1 MQSVPWVLAAATLV
15 VLLSACGNEVQ
26 SQPPSG
32 GAGTGAGGADR
43 PGGPIGQSDKIDLL
57 IMVDNSRSMAD
68 KQQVLRQ
75 SVPYLLDFFR
85 NPPCID
91 GIDLSVAAQPATA
104 AESCPADSERR
115 FTPVDDIHVG
125 VISSS
130 LGGHGADACNSM
142 SHPSENDR
150 ARLLS
155 RSGTDLT
162 SPPVPTWSDKGFLV
176 WDPNGEHNPP
186 GQSDPQAMWSAL
198 STIISGVDEVG
209 CGFEAQLESWYRF
222 LIDPDPYDEITI
234 EAGNA
239 ITLGTD
245 EVLLQQRRD
254 FLRPDSVLIVLMV
267 SDENDCSTR
276 DGEQFYFA
284 NQIYTPGTASPY
296 HLPPARAACAD
307 DPNDPCCKSCAEEPG
322 DGCSVAQ
329 DACSGA
335 LSSIDDNINVRCHD
349 QKRRFGIDFMW
360 PMDRYVSGLTALQV
374 QDRHGNVVA
383 NPIFSDLDASDDIDE
398 TRDKGMVYLGA
409 ITGVPWQDIARRDAN
424 GVPNLFDGLDST
436 ASPVGGF
443 MTALE
448 LSVSGTWDVILGDP
462 EHNTPPTDPLMI
474 ESIDPRSGTNPVTGD
489 DLAPPGSGLLAN
501 PINGHETSHPG
512 RDDLQYS
519 CIFPLPTPRDCSVPT
534 LTGCDCSNPSNEH
547 PVCQAP
553 DGSFGQTQ
561 YFAKAY
567 PGVRQLQ
574 LLKKLGNQGVTGS
587 ICPVQLLNPLSSD
600 YGYHP
605 TFDALANAA
614 AKSLL

>member
-142 SHPSENDR
+142 SYPSENDR

-276 DGEQFYFA
+276 DGGQYFFS
-284 NQIYTPGTASPY
+284 NQNQVDGFTY
-296 HLPPARAACAD
+296 HLPRARTACASN
-307 DPNDPCCKSCAEEPG
+307 PNDDCCTACGAALPA
-322 DGCSVAQ
+322 GC
-329 DACSGA
+329 DDDDRACQQPPFSE
-335 LSSIDDNINVRCHD
+335 SEDPINLRCFD
-349 QKRRFGIDFMW
+349 QKRRFGIDFLY
-360 PMDRYVSGLTALQV
+360 PISRYVDGLTAMTV
-374 QDRHGNVVA
+374 ADRNGEIHTNPLFSGNRQPEHVV
-383 NPIFSDLDASDDIDE
+383 L
-398 TRDKGMVYLGA
+398 TA
-409 ITGVPWQDIARRDAN
+409 IAGVPWQDIA
-424 GVPNLFDGLDST
+424 LST
-436 ASPVGGF
+436 NNIAAGFKPTYDIDWALIVGDDE
-443 MTALE
+443 TL
-448 LSVSGTWDVILGDP
+448 
-462 EHNTPPTDPLMI
+462 TPPADPLMVPSR
-474 ESIDPRSGTNPVTGD
+474 EPRSGTHPLLGTP
-489 DLAPPGSGLLAN
+489 LAPPDTTVPDAN
-501 PINGHETSHPG
+501 PINGHEHTL
-512 RDDLQYS
+512 DNQLQFACVY
-519 CIFPLPTPRDCSVPT
+519 PLATALDCSDGSCECEPDNVAT
-534 LTGCDCSNPSNEH
+534 NVL
-547 PVCQAP
+547 CQAD
-553 DGSFGQTQ
+553 DGSYTTTQ
-561 YFAKAY
+561 RRARAT
-567 PGVRQLQ
+567 PATRQLQ
-574 LLKKLGNQGVTGS
+574 LVRALGGQGALAS
-587 ICPVQLLNPLSSD
+587 ICAAEVNNPDLDSH
-600 YGYHP
+600 GYKP
-605 TFDALANAA
+605 AVDAMLRALRPGLTPWAE
-614 AKSLL
+614 